1 MNPKNLYEIWLAGG
15 CFWGLEAYL
24 LKVKGVVAT
33 NVGYGNG
40 NTQHPSYKQ
49 VCYENT
55 GHAEMVYVQ
64 YDPEIISLE
73 TLLDY
78 YFKVIDPLSVNRQGN
93 DVGSQYRTGIYYKQL
108 GDKKMIDRVV
118 AQEQEKYST
127 RIVTEV
133 LPIANYYVAEEEHQ
147 KYLAKNPHGY
157 CHINLEILNDDPLN
171 S

>member
-1 MNPKNLYEIWLAGG
+1 MDHKNLHEIWLAGG

-24 LKVKGVVAT
+24 LKIKGIVAT

-64 YDPEIISLE
+64 YDSEKISLLA
-73 TLLDY
+73 LLNY

-93 DVGSQYRTGIYYKQL
+93 DIGSQYRTGIYYKAVE
-108 GDKKMIDRVV
+108 DKAIIDRVI
-118 AQEQEKYST
+118 AQEQGKYAA

-147 KYLAKNPHGY
+147 KYLLKNPQGY
-157 CHINLEILNDDPLN
+157 CHINLALLDEEH
-171 S
+171 